1 MADSGE
7 SEMSDVSPRIVDW
20 LCSVM
25 ELLREPMMTM
35 PTQKILD
42 RLRMCYDSTAASWNW
57 RNPNGETGMTFT
69 PKDIVLVPPAR
80 DAGPAGA
87 RGDAHPLIMWFVP
100 DHNATSPAH
109 STKPTTA
116 VSDNQWLSQL
126 GMECQL
132 RIPYRLDGATSRTY
146 SVARGGKEY
155 SDNDLTLAWHIQQS
169 LITVDQQIGVLARL
183 STGPD
188 VAATAADF
196 QLTGRELAVLQLLA
210 EGRTT
215 RASARRLGCAPRTVE
230 KHLERCFRK
239 LGVRDRINAVRVAT
253 QAGLVAPSQAADT
266 ASQAP
271 TPPSRRVEPAG
282 QLSTLVRRTLP
293 VPATGGSAAQRG
305 RMSSASPTGR
315 SPVASDG

>member
-1 MADSGE
+1 
-7 SEMSDVSPRIVDW
+7 
-20 LCSVM
+20 M
-25 ELLREPMMTM
+25 ELLREPMTTM

-42 RLRMCYDSTAASWNW
+42 RLRTCYDSTAASWNW

-69 PKDIVLVPPAR
+69 PKDIVLVPPTR
-80 DAGPAGA
+80 DAGAA
-87 RGDAHPLIMWFVP
+87 DAHPDTHPLIMWFVTDP
-100 DHNATSPAH
+100 NAPSKTRSP
-109 STKPTTA
+109 KPTTA
-116 VSDNQWLSQL
+116 VSNNQWLTQL

-132 RIPYRLDGATSRTY
+132 RIPYRLDGTTFRTY

-169 LITVDQQIGVLARL
+169 LITVDQQICVLARL
-183 STGPD
+183 SAGHD

-239 LGVRDRINAVRVAT
+239 LGVCDRINAVRVAT
-253 QAGLVAPSQAADT
+253 KAGLVDRPQAADT
-266 ASQAP
+266 PSQTP
-271 TPPSRRVEPAG
+271 TQPSRGMETSS
-282 QLSTLVRRTLP
+282 QLSTIVR
-293 VPATGGSAAQRG
+293 
-305 RMSSASPTGR
+305 
-315 SPVASDG
+315 

>member
-42 RLRMCYDSTAASWNW
+42 RLRTCYDSTAASWNW

-109 STKPTTA
+109 STKPTAA

-196 QLTGRELAVLQLLA
+196 QLTARRAAPPGPPPAGSGVPRGPWRNILSAAFASLASATGSMRCAWRRRPAWLRPPRRPTRRARPRRHPRGGWNL
-210 EGRTT
+210 
-215 RASARRLGCAPRTVE
+215 RAS
-230 KHLERCFRK
+230 
-239 LGVRDRINAVRVAT
+239 
-253 QAGLVAPSQAADT
+253 
-266 ASQAP
+266 
-271 TPPSRRVEPAG
+271 TPLSSAEPCRSRRQADR
-282 QLSTLVRRTLP
+282 LLN
-293 VPATGGSAAQRG
+293 GGG
-305 RMSSASPTGR
+305 
-315 SPVASDG
+315 